1 MLADVLLSLAA
12 LCLMAGFVLLV
23 STLRLPPEQ
32 RRHRVGSV
40 WAALLLAVL
49 SGALFVTY
57 AGVAQGAAL
66 AYRTQ
71 VYTQFS
77 QLPRIDRLTQS
88 RLHVDYNNA
97 DTVPLNG
104 TIWLTVVVSPTKAF
118 FATVP
123 RHGHD
128 PLWLKMHLSTLG
140 FNVTPVLD
148 ETQRLPHDVVT
159 FSWILQGNQSGN
171 QVVNVRGV
179 AFRTG
184 PQGRIYDRATV
195 VDAMRSIDVKAPLSL
210 DAWAPIMVALIGLLG
225 TGTLPLIIQSL
236 RERAATPASAPSP
249 AAPTP
254 ASSPAQA

>member
-1 MLADVLLSLAA
+1 MLQDVLLSLAA
-12 LCLMAGFVLLV
+12 LFLMAGFVLLV
-23 STLRLPPEQ
+23 STLRLAPDV
-32 RRHRVGSV
+32 RRHRVGYV

-57 AGVAQGAAL
+57 SGVAQGAAL
-66 AYRTQ
+66 ADRTS
-71 VYTQFS
+71 VYTEFS

-88 RLHVDYNNA
+88 RLHVDYNTS
-97 DTVPLNG
+97 DKTVPLNG

-195 VDAMRSIDVKAPLSL
+195 VDAMRSIDVKAPFSL
-210 DAWAPIMVALIGLLG
+210 DAWAPIMAALIGLLG

-236 RERAATPASAPSP
+236 QESAETPESAPNPVAQPVSL
-249 AAPTP
+249 
-254 ASSPAQA
+254 PAQA